1 MRFYVK
7 WFLYGLR
14 RRPALLAAAF
24 IPLLA
29 FLLVTG
35 LSYDRFSV
43 SLVLPLAG
51 STPVAV
57 RSSPIA
63 VVSVADFAAEGSR
76 FFAEELTPGAWR
88 RLSVR
93 CPAAARYDIKA
104 RRQWVALINS
114 LRLTYDDAGGRVT
127 IAYEG
132 PDLELGRT
140 LTAFGAERLLAR
152 VRAGRQRRK
161 RYPGAGGEHHAD
173 STPQEIA
180 IGKAKI
186 KRYRAW
192 WRAERLPAAA
202 ASLVLPLI
210 FVLVLSAYLEF
221 THPAFKSGRQAAR
234 YLDLPILGTLP
245 NLDVLSTLLGADIPK
260 DSPGGREPG
269 GLG

>member
-1 MRFYVK
+1 MRFYFK

-14 RRPALLAAAF
+14 RRPALLLAAF
-24 IPLLA
+24 IPLLV

-35 LSYDRFSV
+35 LSCDRFGV
-43 SLVLPLAG
+43 SLELPLAG
-51 STPVAV
+51 ATPLAV
-57 RSSPIA
+57 RSSPVA

-76 FFAEELTPGAWR
+76 FFTEELTPGAWR

-93 CPAAARYDIKA
+93 CPAAGRYDIEA
-104 RRQWVALINS
+104 RRQWVELINS

-127 IAYEG
+127 IGYEG
-132 PDLELGRT
+132 PDLELGRA
-140 LTAFGAERLLAR
+140 LTAFSAERLLAR
-152 VRAGRQRRK
+152 ARAGRQRRE

-173 STPQEIA
+173 SALQEIV

-202 ASLVLPLI
+202 ASLVLPLVLI
-210 FVLVLSAYLEF
+210 LVLSGYLEF

-245 NLDVLSTLLGADIPK
+245 DLDALSTLLGADIPE
-260 DSPGGREPG
+260 DGPGGPAPG
-269 GLG
+269 GVG